1 MIKVFNPKK
10 QYDKLKKPILSNIS
24 KVLEKGDYILGAEV
38 RKLENKFKKYFN
50 IKYAVAVKNGTD
62 ALLLSLKSLDVG
74 IGDEVITTSHT
85 ALATIAAI
93 IESGAKPVV
102 VDIEKD
108 FYTLDPKR
116 ILASITKKTKVIIPV
131 HIYGQV
137 SPMKEI
143 LKISKK
149 KKIQIIEDCSQSIGA
164 KLNNIKAG
172 KCGSISTFSFYPT
185 KNLGALGD
193 GGMII
198 TNNTKL
204 GKKLER
210 LRQYGWD
217 KSRKTNFPG
226 INSRL
231 DEVQA
236 SVLNI
241 KFKYIDS
248 DNNKRILLAN
258 NYIKKIKNNLIKVP
272 KIRDNS
278 KHVFHI
284 FSIFVKNRKKFLSY
298 LNKNN
303 IYPGIHY
310 SKPVSNNLGYKNYCK
325 VDKYGINNTIKL
337 SKQNV
342 SLPNY
347 PELTLFEQNK
357 VIQLINK
364 FDDRKN

>member
-172 KCGSISTFSFYPT
+172 KFGSISTFSFYPT
-185 KNLGALGD
+185 KNLGAWRWW
-193 GGMII
+193 
-198 TNNTKL
+198 N
-204 GKKLER
+204 
-210 LRQYGWD
+210 
-217 KSRKTNFPG
+217 
-226 INSRL
+226 
-231 DEVQA
+231 
-236 SVLNI
+236 
-241 KFKYIDS
+241 
-248 DNNKRILLAN
+248 DNN
-258 NYIKKIKNNLIKVP
+258 
-272 KIRDNS
+272 
-278 KHVFHI
+278 
-284 FSIFVKNRKKFLSY
+284 
-298 LNKNN
+298 
-303 IYPGIHY
+303 
-310 SKPVSNNLGYKNYCK
+310 
-325 VDKYGINNTIKL
+325 
-337 SKQNV
+337 Q
-342 SLPNY
+342 
-347 PELTLFEQNK
+347 
-357 VIQLINK
+357 
-364 FDDRKN
+364 